1 LAIIGIDGEGEPVNG
16 EFGYAGNILR
26 VDLSSRKISSV
37 PTIDY
42 ADRFL
47 GGRGMA
53 ARVYWDEVTPEVK
66 AFDPENRLM
75 FMTGPLAGVSPGI
88 GGVRWLVC
96 GKSPMAKPEQF
107 SYANLGG
114 SWGTELKRA
123 GYDGVV
129 VHGESDKP
137 VYLSVKNG
145 EAELEDA
152 SALWGKS
159 TVKTREV
166 LKEQLGDQTRVAATG
181 PAGEHRVAMAT
192 ILADNDASG
201 SGGFGAVMGSKKL
214 KAIAVRGNRKVATA
228 FPDRLAEL
236 NREIR
241 RLKKTSSAASAWGD
255 GVTPEKKRRDICR
268 GCSLGCERLVYQDS
282 DGREGKFICGQVG
295 FYQVRAQRYY
305 GEQDWHEVPFHAAM
319 LANDY
324 GVDVFALGVMMMWLS
339 RCYRAGLLTDE
350 NTGIPFSKMGSLEF
364 LETLIRK
371 MSLREGFGEVL
382 ADGTVRASEK
392 LGKETEKLITDYVSK
407 GEQGIAYDPRFYITT
422 GLLCAMEPRMP
433 IQQLHEVSRLFLQWV
448 MWANKAKGAYVST
461 DVLRATAKRFWGTEL
476 AVDLSTYEGKALAA
490 TRTQDRRYAH
500 ESLILCDWAWP
511 IMTVEFSDDH
521 VGDPGLESKV
531 FSAALGEEISE
542 EALYKIGERI
552 VNLQR
557 AILTREARGSDTLP
571 DFHFTM
577 PMRDDITNPQG
588 IAPGKDGE
596 VFTKKNPVLDRDKFE
611 EMKREFYGL
620 RGWDKAT
627 GLQTKTKLKE
637 LDLNDVAAGLEQRG
651 LVV

>member
-1 LAIIGIDGEGEPVNG
+1 VTGEY
-16 EFGYAGNILR
+16 GYVGNILR
-26 VDLSSRKISSV
+26 VDLSSGRISSV

-42 ADRFL
+42 AARFL
-47 GGRGMA
+47 GGRGIA
-53 ARVYWDEVTPEVK
+53 ARVYWEEVAPEIK

-75 FMTGPLAGVSPGI
+75 FMTGPLAGVSPGV

-96 GKSPMAKPEQF
+96 GKSPTANPEQF

-123 GYDGVV
+123 GYDGVI
-129 VHGESDKP
+129 VHGESDTP

-145 EAELEDA
+145 KAELKDA

-159 TVKTREV
+159 TAETREA
-166 LKEQLGDQTRVAATG
+166 LKEELGKQTRVVTIG
-181 PAGEHRVAMAT
+181 PAGEQRVALAT

-214 KAIAVRGNRKVATA
+214 KAIAVKGSQKVATA

-236 NREIR
+236 NKEIR
-241 RLKKTSSAASAWGD
+241 RLKKTSPAASVWGL
-255 GVTPEKKRRDICR
+255 GATPAKKRRDMCR
-268 GCSLGCERLVYQDS
+268 GCVLGCERLVYQDRK
-282 DGREGKFICGQVG
+282 GREGKFICGQVG
-295 FYQVRAQRYY
+295 FYQMRAQKYY
-305 GEQDWHEVPFHAAM
+305 GDKDWTEVPFHAAM

-324 GVDVFALGVMMMWLS
+324 GVDVFNLGTMMMWLS
-339 RCYRAGLLTDE
+339 RCYRSGIITDE
-350 NTGIPFSKMGSLEF
+350 STDIPFSKMGSLEF
-364 LETLIRK
+364 METLVRK
-371 MSLREGFGEVL
+371 ISLREGFGDIL

-392 LGKETEKLITDYVSK
+392 LGKESDKLITDYLSK
-407 GEQGIAYDPRFYITT
+407 GEQGTAYDPRYYITN
-422 GLLCAMEPRMP
+422 GIICAMEPRMP
-433 IQQLHEVSRLFLQWV
+433 IQQLHEVSRLFLNWV
-448 MWANKAKGAYVST
+448 LWVNKAKGAYVST

-476 AVDLSTYEGKALAA
+476 AVDLSTYEGKALTAS
-490 TRTQDRRYAH
+490 RIQNRRYVH

-531 FSAALGEEISE
+531 LSAALGEETSE
-542 EALYKIGERI
+542 EELYKIGERI
-552 VNLQR
+552 VNMQR
-557 AILTREARGSDTLP
+557 AILAREARGSDTLP

-577 PMRDDITNPQG
+577 PMRTDPTNPQG
-588 IAPGKDGE
+588 IAPGKNGE
-596 VFTKKNPVLDRDKFE
+596 IFTRKGEVLDRAKFE

-627 GLQTKTKLKE
+627 GLQSKARLE
-637 LDLNDVAAGLEQRG
+637 ALDLKDVAAELEQRG
-651 LVV
+651 LVI

>member
-1 LAIIGIDGEGEPVNG
+1 MNG
-16 EFGYAGNILR
+16 EYGYAGNILR
-26 VDLSSRKISSV
+26 VDLSSHKISSV
-37 PTIDY
+37 PTVDY
-42 ADRFL
+42 ATRFL
-47 GGRGMA
+47 GGRGIA
-53 ARVYWDEVTPEVK
+53 AKVYWDEVAPEVK
-66 AFDPENRLM
+66 AFDPDNRLM
-75 FMTGPLAGVSPGI
+75 FMTGPLAGVSPGV

-96 GKSPMAKPEQF
+96 GKSPTANPEQF

-129 VHGESDKP
+129 VHGESDTP
-137 VYLSVKNG
+137 VYLSVING
-145 EAELEDA
+145 KAKLKDA

-159 TVKTREV
+159 TVETRGA
-166 LKEQLGDQTRVAATG
+166 LKEQLGDQTRVVTTG

-228 FPDRLAEL
+228 FPDRLTQL

-241 RLKKTSSAASAWGD
+241 RLKKTSSAASAWGG
-255 GVTPEKKRRDICR
+255 GVTPEKKKRDICR
-268 GCSLGCERLVYQDS
+268 SCSLGCERLVYQDTS
-282 DGREGKFICGQVG
+282 GREGKFICGQVG

-305 GEQDWHEVPFHAAM
+305 GEQDWHEIPFQAAM

-339 RCYRAGLLTDE
+339 RCYRAGILTDE

-371 MSLREGFGEVL
+371 TSLREGFGEVL

-392 LGKETEKLITDYVSK
+392 VGKESEKLITDYVSK
-407 GEQGIAYDPRFYITT
+407 GEQGIAYDPRYYTT
-422 GLLCAMEPRMP
+422 TALLCAMEPRMP

-448 MWANKAKGAYVST
+448 MWVNKAKGAYVST
-461 DVLRATAKRFWGTEL
+461 DVLRAVAKRFWGTEL
-476 AVDLSTYEGKALAA
+476 AVDLSTYEGKALTA

-521 VGDPGLESKV
+521 VGDPSLESKV
-531 FSAALGEEISE
+531 VSAALGEEISE
-542 EALYKIGERI
+542 ETLYKIGERI

-577 PMRDDITNPQG
+577 PMRDDFTNPQG

-596 VFTKKNPVLDRDKFE
+596 IFTKKNAVLDRDKFE

-620 RGWDKAT
+620 RGWDKET
-627 GLQTKTKLKE
+627 GLQTKAKLEE
-637 LDLNDVAAGLEQRG
+637 LDLKDVATELEQRG

>member
-1 LAIIGIDGEGEPVNG
+1 LLREGKPVTG

-26 VDLSSRKISSV
+26 VDLSSRTISSV

-47 GGRGMA
+47 GGRGIA
-53 ARVYWDEVTPEVK
+53 AKVYWDEVAPEVR
-66 AFDPENRLM
+66 AFDPDNRLM
-75 FMTGPLAGVSPGI
+75 FMTGPLAGVSPGV

-96 GKSPMAKPEQF
+96 GKSPTANPEQF

-129 VHGESDKP
+129 IHGESDAP
-137 VYLSVKNG
+137 VYLSVTGDK
-145 EAELEDA
+145 AELKDA

-159 TVKTREV
+159 TVETRRL
-166 LKEQLGDQTRVAATG
+166 LKEQMGNQTRVVTTG

-201 SGGFGAVMGSKKL
+201 SSGFGAVMGSKKI
-214 KAIAVRGNRKVATA
+214 KAIAVRGNQKVATA
-228 FPDRLAEL
+228 FPEKLAEL

-241 RLKKTSSAASAWGD
+241 RLRRTSPSESVWG
-255 GVTPEKKRRDICR
+255 GRVAPEKKRRDICR

-282 DGREGKFICGQVG
+282 EGREGKFICGQVG
-295 FYQVRAQRYY
+295 FYQARAQRYY
-305 GEQDWHEVPFHAAM
+305 GDQDWSEVPFHAAM

-324 GVDVFALGVMMMWLS
+324 GVDVFALGTMMMWLS
-339 RCYRAGLLTDE
+339 RCYRSGILTDE
-350 NTGIPFSKMGSLEF
+350 NTGIPLSRMGSLEF
-364 LETLIRK
+364 METLIRK

-382 ADGTVRASEK
+382 ADGTERASEK
-392 LGKETEKLITDYVSK
+392 VGKESDKLITDYLSK
-407 GEQGIAYDPRFYITT
+407 GEQGVAYDPRYYITT

-433 IQQLHEVSRLFLQWV
+433 IQQLHEVSRLILQWV
-448 MWANKAKGAYVST
+448 LWANKAKGAYVST
-461 DVLRATAKRFWGTEL
+461 DVLRTTAKRFWGSEL

-490 TRTQDRRYAH
+490 TMVQNRRYAH

-511 IMTVEFSDDH
+511 IITVEFSDDH
-521 VGDPGLESKV
+521 IGDPSLESKV
-531 FSAALGEEISE
+531 LSAALGEETSE
-542 EALYKIGERI
+542 EELYRIGERI

-557 AILTREARGSDTLP
+557 AILAREARGSDTLP

-577 PMRDDITNPQG
+577 PMRDDPTNPRG
-588 IAPGKDGE
+588 IAPGKNGE
-596 VFTKKNPVLDRDKFE
+596 IFTRKGMILDRDKFE

-627 GLQTKTKLKE
+627 GLQTRARLET
-637 LDLNDVAAGLEQRG
+637 LDLKDVSAELEKRG
-651 LVV
+651 LAV